1 MLKRILPHL
10 LFWAFI
16 YAFVFDYYYGAVE
29 LQAAFANSAI
39 ELVLYA
45 SIAYINLF
53 ILIPQASSSRAS
65 GGSGSAWR
73 YVGLVALF
81 GLLTYG
87 VYSALGLEERL
98 LRDVSFHSKLTYT
111 INFTLFILISY
122 LYWFVFAF
130 QREKQRTLA
139 LRAEMLEK
147 EVHLLKAQIS
157 PHFLFNSL
165 NNIYAL
171 CLAKS
176 DSAPVMVAKLS
187 EILRYLIQEGGKDRV
202 PLLDEAR
209 MIEEFLALQTLR
221 KVKGAAHIRFE
232 RSGLAEHHRIVPLLL
247 INFVENAI
255 KHSDLL
261 HNAAGYLHINMNVDA
276 NAHLTFTLS
285 NSTNQIIGKDG
296 VGMANV
302 KRLLELNYG
311 DRQRFQVDAKPGN
324 YTVHLTLDV

>member
-1 MLKRILPHL
+1 MLKRLLPHIA
-10 LFWAFI
+10 FWAFI
-16 YAFVFDYYYGAVE
+16 YAFVFDYYYGQVAVPR
-29 LQAAFANSAI
+29 AVANSAI
-39 ELVLYA
+39 ELVLYM

-53 ILIPQASSSRAS
+53 VLIPR
-65 GGSGSAWR
+65 GKGSPWR
-73 YVGLVALF
+73 YVGLVAF
-81 GLLTYG
+81 FLLLSYG
-87 VYSALGLEERL
+87 VYAVLGLEERL
-98 LRDVSFHSKLTYT
+98 LRAETLHSKLTYT
-111 INFTLFILISY
+111 INFTLFIVISY
-122 LYWFVFAF
+122 LYYFVFAF
-130 QREKQRTLA
+130 QREKQHTLA

-187 EILRYLIQEGGKDRV
+187 DILRYLIQEGGKDRV
-202 PLLDEAR
+202 PLLDEAH

-221 KVKGAAHIRFE
+221 KVKGAANIRFE
-232 RSGLAEHHRIVPLLL
+232 RSGLMEHHRIVPLLL

-261 HNAAGYLHINMNVDA
+261 HNASGYLHIHMRVDD
-276 NAHLTFTLS
+276 NAYLTFTLA
-285 NSTNQIIGKDG
+285 NSTEQATGPDG

-311 DRQRFQVDAKPGN
+311 DRHRFQVDAKPGV
-324 YTVHLTLDV
+324 YTVELALHV

>member
-1 MLKRILPHL
+1 VKRILPHV
-10 LFWAFI
+10 LFWVFI
-16 YAFVFDYYYGAVE
+16 YAFVLDYYYGVVTLREAVI
-29 LQAAFANSAI
+29 NTAI
-39 ELVLYA
+39 ELVLYMT
-45 SIAYINLF
+45 IAYVNLF
-53 ILIPQASSSRAS
+53 VLIPRS
-65 GGSGSAWR
+65 GRNAWR

-81 GLLTYG
+81 GLLTY
-87 VYSALGLEERL
+87 VTYSLMGLEELL
-98 LRDVSFHSKLTYT
+98 LRAISFHSKLTWA

-122 LYWFVFAF
+122 LYYFVFAF
-130 QREKQRTLA
+130 QREKQRSLA

-187 EILRYLIQEGGKDRV
+187 DILRYLIQEGGKDRV
-202 PLLDEAR
+202 PLLEESR
-209 MIEEFLALQTLR
+209 MIEEFLALQSLR
-221 KVKGAAHIRFE
+221 KVKGADNIRFE
-232 RSGLAEHHRIVPLLL
+232 RSGIREQHRIVPLLL

-255 KHSDLL
+255 KHSDLA
-261 HNAAGYLHINMNVDA
+261 HNTSGYLHIRMQVDA
-276 NAHLTFTLS
+276 NARMTFTLA
-285 NSTNQIIGKDG
+285 NSTAQPMTQDG

-311 DRQRFQVDAKPGN
+311 GRHRFHVDAKPGT
-324 YTVHLTLDV
+324 YAVELALDV

>member
-1 MLKRILPHL
+1 MLKHSLAHF

-16 YAFVFDYYYGAVE
+16 YAFVFDYYYGVVALRDAVI
-29 LQAAFANSAI
+29 NSAI
-39 ELVLYA
+39 ELVLYIT
-45 SIAYINLF
+45 IAYVNLF
-53 ILIPQASSSRAS
+53 VLIPRSRRN
-65 GGSGSAWR
+65 AWR

-81 GLLTYG
+81 WSVTFG
-87 VYSALGLEERL
+87 VYAALGLEEQL
-98 LRDVSFHSKLTYT
+98 LRAVSFHSKLTWT

-122 LYWFVFAF
+122 LYYFVFAF
-130 QREKQRTLA
+130 QREKQRSLA
-139 LRAEMLEK
+139 LRTEMLEQ

-187 EILRYLIQEGGKDRV
+187 DILRYLIQEGGKDRV

-209 MIEEFLALQTLR
+209 MIEEFLALQSLR
-221 KVKGAAHIRFE
+221 KVKGAANIRFE
-232 RSGLAEHHRIVPLLL
+232 RNGLQEDHRIVPLLL
-247 INFVENAI
+247 INFVENAV

-261 HNAAGYLHINMNVDA
+261 HNANGYLHIGMNVDV
-276 NAHLTFTLS
+276 NSRLTFTLA
-285 NSTNQIIGKDG
+285 NSTGQTMGKDG

-302 KRLLELNYG
+302 KRLLELNYA
-311 DRQRFQVDAKPGN
+311 QRHQFHIEARPDS
-324 YTVHLTLDV
+324 YTVHLSLDV